1 MTHTV
6 NDKHN
11 DVIVTQE
18 KECQQLW
25 NQRCKIENMV
35 KTKQTLRNSRS
46 PKLRE
51 AVMI

>member
-1 MTHTV
+1 MTQTV

-18 KECQQLW
+18 KKCQQLW
-25 NQRCKIENMV
+25 NQRCKMENTV
-35 KTKQTLRNSRS
+35 KTKQTLRNYRS

>member
-1 MTHTV
+1 MTYTV

-18 KECQQLW
+18 KERQQLW

-35 KTKQTLRNSRS
+35 KTKQTLRNS
-46 PKLRE
+46 
-51 AVMI
+51 